1 MMGMPTCREVV
12 RVTTTATLEELPPL
26 KRLGFR
32 MHVMLCRHCRRYTRQ
47 IRAIGL
53 AAREIL
59 TRTSGEHES
68 LDRLRR
74 ALLGRLDQP
83 EAD

>member
-1 MMGMPTCREVV
+1 MMGMPTCREVM
-12 RVTTTATLEELPPL
+12 RVTTASTLDELPPM

-47 IRAIGL
+47 IRAIGI
-53 AAREIL
+53 AAREVL
-59 TRTSGEHES
+59 TRPSGERES
-68 LDRLRR
+68 LDRLRK

>member
-1 MMGMPTCREVV
+1 MMGMPSCREVM
-12 RVTTTATLEELPPL
+12 RVTAARSLDQVPPM

-32 MHVMLCRHCRRYTRQ
+32 MHVMMCRHCRRYARQ
-47 IRAIGL
+47 IRAIGI
-53 AAREIL
+53 AAREVL
-59 TRTSGEHES
+59 ARPSGERES